1 MFQTI
6 FPAQESRREQQAI
19 LEQQAEAAREA
30 AHVSRS
36 EGGPQVQRFQES
48 WAFCHRFVTMEK
60 VDLPWRMVVQTG
72 LTMKNG
78 ALNMFWLWKMVL

>member
-1 MFQTI
+1 MENSGKSLTFLFFGGGENSKHINMFQTI

-48 WAFCHRFVTMEK
+48 
-60 VDLPWRMVVQTG
+60 
-72 LTMKNG
+72 
-78 ALNMFWLWKMVL
+78 